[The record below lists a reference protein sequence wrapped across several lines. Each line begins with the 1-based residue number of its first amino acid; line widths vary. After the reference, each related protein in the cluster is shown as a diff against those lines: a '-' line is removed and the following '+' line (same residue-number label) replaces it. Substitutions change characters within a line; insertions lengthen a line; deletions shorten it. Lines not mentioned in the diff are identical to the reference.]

1 MNIGLWLDQCGRS
14 HPEAPA
20 VGYGDDL
27 VLTYGELAQRAARRA
42 GALHVRYGIVP
53 GARVAIVA
61 KNCPSYVETM
71 YAAWLAGAAVV
82 PVNAKLHPS
91 EFSYILE
98 HAGAGL
104 AFVSADLAD
113 LVPVHDGLKLVV
125 MDSPEF
131 DRMLSAH
138 PIAAVP
144 RDGGDLAWLFYT
156 SGTTGRPK
164 GAYLSHRNLAAMSY
178 AYLAEVDPV
187 APGDVLFHAA
197 PMSHGSGLYLMAHV
211 MRCGV
216 NVIPTSN
223 GFEPE
228 QVLRAAERWKRLSLF
243 AAPTMVRRMVDA
255 ARDVDVS
262 GFRTIVYGGGPMY
275 IADIIDAFRVFGTR
289 LAQIYGQGETP
300 MTITTLSRNEIA
312 ASDHPQWRERL
323 GSVGRPFGFMEVAV
337 HDQDDRP
344 LAPGQEGEIVCR
356 GPTVMT
362 GYWNDPAATGG
373 TLRGGWL
380 HTGDVGVF
388 DQHGYLTLKDRT
400 KDLII
405 SGGSNIYPREIE
417 EVLQSHPD
425 VHEVSVVGQ
434 ADSEWGEVV
443 VAFVVRSPAS
453 ALGETALDA
462 HCLERIARFKRPKR
476 YVFIDSLPKNNY
488 GKVLKRRLREMLER
502 GMSDSPTWKAS
513 SS

>member
-1 MNIGLWLDQCGRS
+1 MNIGLWLERGGRS

-27 VLTYGELAQRAARRA
+27 VLRYGELAQRAAQRG
-42 GALHVRYGIVP
+42 GALRDRYGIAP
-53 GARVAIVA
+53 GARVAIIA
-61 KNCPSYVETM
+61 KNCPSYVEVM

-98 HAGAGL
+98 HAGADL

-113 LVPVHDGLKLVV
+113 QVPVRGGLKLVV
-125 MDSPEF
+125 LDSPEF
-131 DRMLSAH
+131 DRMLAGD

-144 RDGGDLAWLFYT
+144 RDAGDLAWLFYT

-164 GAYLSHRNLAAMSY
+164 GAYLSHRNLAAASY

-211 MRCGV
+211 MRLGV
-216 NVIPTSN
+216 NVIPASN

-228 QVLRAAERWKRLSLF
+228 EVLAAAGRWKRLSLF
-243 AAPTMVRRMVDA
+243 AAPTMVRRLVGA
-255 ARDVDVS
+255 AQSADVS

-275 IADIIDAFRVFGTR
+275 VADIIEAFRVFGPR

-300 MTITTLSRNEIA
+300 MTISTLSRNEIA
-312 ASDHPQWRERL
+312 ASDYPLWMERL

-337 HDQDDRP
+337 HDQDDQP

-362 GYWNDPAATGG
+362 GYWNDPAATND
-373 TLRGGWL
+373 TLRGGRL

-405 SGGSNIYPREIE
+405 SGGSNIYPREVE
-417 EVLQSHPD
+417 EVLQTHPD
-425 VHEVSVVGQ
+425 VHEVSVIGQ
-434 ADSEWGEVV
+434 PDAEWGEVV
-443 VAFVVRSPAS
+443 VACVVRSPGSTVA
-453 ALGETALDA
+453 EPMLDA
-462 HCLERIARFKRPKR
+462 YCLEHIARFKRPKR

-488 GKVLKRRLREMLER
+488 GKVLKRELREMLTAPDFANQE
-502 GMSDSPTWKAS
+502 SVKS
-513 SS
+513 

>member
-1 MNIGLWLDQCGRS
+1 MNIGLWLERCGRS
-14 HPEAPA
+14 HPEVPA

-27 VLTYGELAQRAARRA
+27 VLHYGELAQRASQRA
-42 GALHVRYGIVP
+42 GALRDRYAIVP
-53 GARVAIVA
+53 GARVAIIA

-71 YAAWLAGAAVV
+71 YAVWLAGAAVV

-98 HAGAGL
+98 HAGADL
-104 AFVSADLAD
+104 AFVSAELAD
-113 LVPVHDGLKLVV
+113 QVPAHGSLKLIVL
-125 MDSPEF
+125 DSPEF
-131 DRMLSAH
+131 DRMLAAD
-138 PIAAVP
+138 PIVAVP
-144 RDGGDLAWLFYT
+144 RDAGDLAWLFYT

-211 MRCGV
+211 MRLGV
-216 NVIPTSN
+216 NVVPVSH

-228 QVLRAAERWKRLSLF
+228 EVLAAAGRWKRLSLF
-243 AAPTMVRRMVDA
+243 AAPTMVRRLVGA
-255 ARDVDVS
+255 ARGVDVS

-275 IADIIDAFRVFGTR
+275 VADIIEAFRVFGSR

-312 ASDHPQWRERL
+312 ASDHPLWRARL
-323 GSVGRPFGFMEVAV
+323 GSVGRPFGCMEVAV
-337 HDQDDRP
+337 RDQDGRS
-344 LAPGQEGEIVCR
+344 LAPEQEGEIVCR

-362 GYWNDPAATGG
+362 GYWNDPAATGDA
-373 TLRGGWL
+373 LRGGWL

-388 DQHGYLTLKDRT
+388 DPHGYLTLKDRT

-405 SGGSNIYPREIE
+405 SGGSNIYPREVE
-417 EVLQSHPD
+417 EVLQTHPD

-434 ADSEWGEVV
+434 ADPEWGEVV
-443 VAFVVRSPAS
+443 IACVVRSADS
-453 ALGETALDA
+453 VVGEQALDA
-462 HCLERIARFKRPKR
+462 YCLERIARFKRPKR

-488 GKVLKRRLREMLER
+488 GKVLKRELREML
-502 GMSDSPTWKAS
+502 GGGAS
-513 SS
+513 NFANQEGVKS